1 MNDNIRNAQVTIQQM
16 KRLITAL
23 DDLGQRLP
31 NNPKLYAFMSEA
43 PIDHLQRMLRELD
56 EYLEPLKHVVPA
68 STSSASIVD
77 NSISTPNAPG
87 PIEST
92 S

>member
-1 MNDNIRNAQVTIQQM
+1 MNDNTRYAQVTIEQL
-16 KRLITAL
+16 KRLMTVL

-43 PIDHLQRMLRELD
+43 PIDDMQRMLRELD
-56 EYLEPLKHVVPA
+56 EYLEPLKRVPHSAVPA
-68 STSSASIVD
+68 TNAD
-77 NSISTPNAPG
+77 DSISTPAAPG